1 MSVKNMLKTRWVKS
15 NTPKAWLSPIDIILG
30 FDNSEKSYAMTDKNK
45 YVFVVNKLANKI
57 DVKNAFEKLY
67 DKKPLS
73 ISILYGKKKSRYN
86 RVVRK
91 EYKKAIITLDGE
103 DKIEIV

>member
-1 MSVKNMLKTRWVKS
+1 MLRTRWIKN
-15 NTPKAWLSPIDIILG
+15 NTPKAGLSPVDVILW
-30 FDNSEKSYAMTDKNK
+30 FDSSEKSYAMSDKNK

-67 DKKPLS
+67 NKKPLS

-91 EYKKAIITLDGE
+91 EYKKAIITLEAE

>member
-1 MSVKNMLKTRWVKS
+1 MSVKNMLKARWVKN
-15 NTPKAWLSPIDIILG
+15 NTPKTDFSPIDVILW
-30 FDNSEKSYAMTDKNK
+30 FDSSEKSYTMSGRNK
-45 YVFVVNKLANKI
+45 YVFIINKLANKI

-73 ISILYGKKKSRYN
+73 VSILYGKKKSRYN

-91 EYKKAIITLDGE
+91 EYKKAIITLDID

>member
-1 MSVKNMLKTRWVKS
+1 MSVKTMLRARWIKN
-15 NTPKAWLSPIDIILG
+15 NTPKTGFSPVNVILW
-30 FDNSEKSYAMTDKNK
+30 FDNSEKSYTMSDKNK
-45 YVFVVNKLANKI
+45 YTFIVNKLANKT

-67 DKKPLS
+67 NKKPLS

-91 EYKKAIITLDGE
+91 EYKKAIITLQTD